1 MSAVHRLWPT
11 PPRTDLTDADL
22 EALYGYPDGLD
33 RPWVQ
38 ANFVSSADGAVTVD
52 DVSEGLSNPAD
63 KRIFLLGR
71 DLCDVMLVGGGTV
84 RAENYCG
91 ARAGGERAERRAR
104 HGLAPVPP
112 IAVVTGGANL
122 DPAAPLFTDTRVSP
136 ILFVSERAPADK
148 TAALAR
154 AGADIVV
161 SGEQAVDVR
170 QVLTELRRR
179 GLFRVNCEGGPTL
192 FGDLIAHDLVD
203 QLCLTVAP
211 LLAGSGAG
219 RIVSGLQSDAPRK
232 MELASVLL
240 EDSFTMHRYRRIRD

>member
-1 MSAVHRLWPT
+1 MSTVHRLWPN

-22 EALYGYPDGLD
+22 ETLYGYPDGLD

-52 DVSEGLSNPAD
+52 DVSEGLSHPAD

-71 DLCDVMLVGGGTV
+71 DLCDVVLVGGGTV
-84 RAENYCG
+84 RAENYRG
-91 ARAGGERAERRAR
+91 ARANGERAKRRAR

-122 DPAAPLFTDTRVSP
+122 DPAAPLFTDTRVPP
-136 ILFVSERAPADK
+136 ILFVSERAPSDK

-161 SGEQAVDVR
+161 AGDQAVDVR
-170 QVLTELRRR
+170 QVLAELGRR
-179 GLFRVNCEGGPTL
+179 GLLRVDCEGGPTL

-219 RIVSGLQSDAPRK
+219 RIVAGLPSDAPRR
-232 MELASVLL
+232 MDLASILL
-240 EDSFTMHRYRRIRD
+240 EDGFTLHRYRRIRD

>member
-1 MSAVHRLWPT
+1 MSTVHRLWPN

-22 EALYGYPDGLD
+22 EELYGYPEGLD

-38 ANFVSSADGAVTVD
+38 ANFVSSADGAVSVD
-52 DVSEGLSNPAD
+52 DVSEGLSHPAD

-71 DLCDVMLVGGGTV
+71 DLCDVVLVGGGTV
-84 RAENYCG
+84 RAENYRG
-91 ARAGGERAERRAR
+91 ARTSGERAERRAK

-122 DPAAPLFTDTRVSP
+122 DPAAPLFTDTRVPP
-136 ILFVSERAPADK
+136 ILFVSERAPSDK
-148 TAALAR
+148 TTALAR

-161 SGEQAVDVR
+161 SGEQAVDAR
-170 QVLTELRRR
+170 QVLAELGRR

-219 RIVSGLQSDAPRK
+219 RIVSGLPSDSPRR
-232 MELASVLL
+232 MDLASILL
-240 EDSFTMHRYRRIRD
+240 EDGFTMHRYRRIRD